1 MPQAKQTFL
10 MKANPQG
17 SPSERSEDGNPV
29 YNPNNKH
36 LTQAFGG
43 QYDPANYGQ
52 GYRLSQ
58 SRRLNM

>member
-1 MPQAKQTFL
+1 